1 MSQPPSTP
9 PQGGFGTP
17 EDNSSDP
24 RPGSGPHSGHGTPP
38 PPPSAPPQ
46 GPPPGAP
53 QPGPYGY
60 PQQPG
65 PYGYPQQPPQQ
76 PQSGPYGQ
84 PQQPAPGPYGQP
96 PQPGPYGQPAQQPGP
111 YGQSQQPG
119 PYGGPQQAGPY
130 GQPPQAGYGYPQ
142 QQPYPGGPFGPGG
155 PGAPTG
161 GSRNPFKGR
170 PAVIIGAAV
179 AALLVIGG
187 VAFAVTSGDGGS
199 PKKTPVAGK
208 SGDSKASASASG
220 DASVDPGDGSGDGGG
235 DPDNLNDGRRAGEAK
250 VLWYKGAPDA
260 PASGADAP
268 GMWITGKTAVKAAYK
283 QVLGFGVADGK
294 PAWDTITLPQ
304 KICAAT
310 PQKTSDDKVVVA
322 YMSGTSDRAKCNQLQ
337 EIDLDTGKKGWTA
350 KVADGALFD
359 STISIELSLSGR
371 TVMVGRSQSGTAF
384 SVDSGKKLFD
394 KKKYGSA
401 CFPAAFAGGSRLIE
415 VASCDAGG
423 TNEHD
428 EIQQFDPT
436 TGHAKWT
443 QPVTKGW
450 EIARVYSV
458 DPLVVYLTNEDK
470 KAWNI
475 STFNADGSFRSEV
488 VVDEKFAPQCGLA
501 ILDRDLQGC
510 EGVAADAD
518 TLYLPTSAT
527 TGPNEVVAISLSTG
541 KEKWRVKSPA
551 DESMMPLQAA
561 DGKLV
566 AYVEPS
572 YDAGGQI
579 VSVPTTGASHTPVK
593 LLQNPK
599 GTAQIESGFYSRD
612 IAWADGRFYLSTTRL
627 TGNDSAQEKLM
638 IVYGK

>member
-9 PQGGFGTP
+9 PQGGFGAP
-17 EDNSSDP
+17 EDNSPEP
-24 RPGSGPHSGHGTPP
+24 RPGSAPGSGHGAPP

-60 PQQPG
+60 PQQQPG

-96 PQPGPYGQPAQQPGP
+96 QQPGPYGQSAQQPGP
-111 YGQSQQPG
+111 YGQPQQPG
-119 PYGGPQQAGPY
+119 PYGQPQQPGPY

-142 QQPYPGGPFGPGG
+142 QQAYPGGPFGPGG
-155 PGAPTG
+155 NGTPSG

-179 AALLVIGG
+179 AALLVVGG
-187 VAFAVTSGDGGS
+187 IAFAVTSGDGGGE
-199 PKKTPVAGK
+199 KKPVAG
-208 SGDSKASASASG
+208 SSDDAKASASPSG
-220 DASVDPGDGSGDGGG
+220 DASVDPGDGSGNGG
-235 DPDNLNDGRRAGEAK
+235 DDPDDLNDGRQAGEAK
-250 VLWYKGAPDA
+250 VLWYEGAPDA

-310 PQKTSDDKVVVA
+310 PQKTSDDKIVVA

-359 STISIELSLSGR
+359 STISVELTLSGR

-384 SVDSGKKLFD
+384 DVDSGKKLFD

-428 EIQQFDPT
+428 EIQQFDPR

-450 EIARVYSV
+450 QVSRVYSV

-488 VVDEKFAPQCGLA
+488 GVDEKFAPQCGLA
-501 ILDRDLQGC
+501 ILERDLQGC

-572 YDAGGQI
+572 YDAGGRI
-579 VSVPTTGASHTPVK
+579 VSVPTTGTSHTPVK

-612 IAWADGRFYLSTTRL
+612 IAWVGGRFYLSTTRL